1 MHFHREIDQLKQLIL
16 KMGTIAEDRL
26 RRACTLLKTMD
37 EEEARRIIGADW
49 EIDDMEIRVEEE
61 CLKILALHQPVA
73 RDLRLIV
80 SIIKINT
87 ELERIADIAVNI
99 AKRIVTIRKKRP
111 DGFSTLVDYQPMAT
125 RVLAMVKTSLI
136 RNLHNII
143 TKQQKVKTGD
153 NRSFLALDEELH
165 RSLALHAGRE
175 YAWRVT
181 ESIKAQMDRVRFLS
195 YDFATPKT
203 QLIAEH
209 LEIVDSIETGN
220 PELAARCMEKHLRE
234 ILSSLPRIA
243 EQYPEYFTED

>member
-125 RVLAMVKTSLI
+125 RVLAMVKTSLDALVTEDAALARQI
-136 RNLHNII
+136 
-143 TKQQKVKTGD
+143 
-153 NRSFLALDEELH
+153 FLMDEEVNRLRDQAYRTIIH
-165 RSLALHAGRE
+165 EIDEVGGGAACLINL
-175 YAWRVT
+175 Y
-181 ESIKAQMDRVRFLS
+181 
-195 YDFATPKT
+195 
-203 QLIAEH
+203 LIARH
-209 LEIVDSIETGN
+209 LERIGDRSCNIGEEVIYLVEGEIVRTS
-220 PELAARCMEKHLRE
+220 
-234 ILSSLPRIA
+234 
-243 EQYPEYFTED
+243 EDAV

>member
-1 MHFHREIDQLKQLIL
+1 MSRHMHFHREIDQLKQLIL

-125 RVLAMVKTSLI
+125 RVLEMVKTSLDALVTEDAALARQI
-136 RNLHNII
+136 
-143 TKQQKVKTGD
+143 
-153 NRSFLALDEELH
+153 FLMDEEVNRLRDQAYRTIIH
-165 RSLALHAGRE
+165 EIDEVGGGAACLINL
-175 YAWRVT
+175 Y
-181 ESIKAQMDRVRFLS
+181 
-195 YDFATPKT
+195 
-203 QLIAEH
+203 LIARH
-209 LEIVDSIETGN
+209 LERIGDRSCNIGEEVIYLVEGEIVRTS
-220 PELAARCMEKHLRE
+220 
-234 ILSSLPRIA
+234 
-243 EQYPEYFTED
+243 EDAV